1 MIVKSNNKDTD
12 SKKIKAEIKT
22 AFNEMNCCI
31 IIPTYNNCTTLPWVI
46 DELLDYTTRI
56 IVVNDGSTD
65 GTADV
70 LRKYE
75 KKISVIELKK
85 NGGKGGALREG
96 FRFAFE
102 KKYTYAITI
111 DSDGQHLPA
120 DLPVFIHKISEE
132 PGSLIIGARN
142 MDQTNVPRKSSFGN
156 KFSNFWFKLETGI
169 SMPDTQSGY
178 RLYPVEYAGRKKYFT
193 RKFEFEIEVIVRAAW
208 DKIRILSVPV
218 HVIYQDEETRVSHF
232 RPFKDFSRIS
242 VLNTVF
248 VAWALLYIKP
258 RDFFTSLTLSNIK
271 AALKKNFFGANESA
285 LKISLSVAFGL
296 FMGIAPVWGYQLI
309 IAITVA
315 TFLKLN
321 RFIVVAAANIS
332 IPPFIPLIIYLSY
345 VTGGLVMGV
354 DIDSINYSSAI
365 SFEFIRLHLI
375 QYITGSIVFGLI
387 AALAGGILFYVPL
400 KLYRKEADV

>member
-1 MIVKSNNKDTD
+1 MIAEKNNIVTKSIMTKSEVASSFEKLN
-12 SKKIKAEIKT
+12 
-22 AFNEMNCCI
+22 MCV
-31 IIPTYNNCTTLPWVI
+31 IIPTYNNIKTLPLLI
-46 DELLDYTTRI
+46 DELLEYTGRI
-56 IVVNDGSTD
+56 IVINDGSTD
-65 GTADV
+65 GTGD
-70 LRKYE
+70 LLKKYD
-75 KKISVIELKK
+75 KKIDVIELKK

-102 KKYTYAITI
+102 KKYTYAVTI

-120 DLPVFIHKISEE
+120 DLPAFIRKISEE

-142 MDQTNVPRKSSFGN
+142 MEQTNVPKKSSFGN

-178 RLYPVEYAGRKKYFT
+178 RLYPVEYVGRKKYFT
-193 RKFEFEIEVIVRAAW
+193 KKFEFEIEVIVRAAW

-218 HVIYQDEETRVSHF
+218 HVIYQDENTRVSHF

-258 RDFFTSLTLSNIK
+258 RDFIVNLSPANIK
-271 AALKKNFFGANESA
+271 AIVKKNISWKNEST
-285 LKISLSVAFGL
+285 LNISLSVAFGL

-309 IAITVA
+309 IAITA
-315 TFLKLN
+315 AAFLKLN
-321 RFIVVAAANIS
+321 KLIVVAAAHIS

-345 VTGGLVMGV
+345 ITGGIVMRGE
-354 DIDSINYSSAI
+354 IDTFSYTSEFSL
-365 SFEFIRLHLI
+365 EFIRSHLV
-375 QYITGSIVFGLI
+375 QYIIGSIIFGLVT
-387 AALAGGILFYVPL
+387 ALIGGILFYIIL
-400 KLYRKEADV
+400 NLFRKEADV

>member
-1 MIVKSNNKDTD
+1 MAKTDNRDNNCGMTKAEVKS
-12 SKKIKAEIKT
+12 
-22 AFNEMNCCI
+22 AFETLNCCV
-31 IIPTYNNCTTLPWVI
+31 IIPTYNNCKTLPGII
-46 DELLDYTTRI
+46 DQLLEFTPRI

-65 GTADV
+65 GTGE
-70 LRKYE
+70 LLKKYR
-75 KKISVIELKK
+75 KKIDLIELEK

-102 KKYTYAITI
+102 KNYAYAVTI
-111 DSDGQHLPA
+111 DSDGQHLPS
-120 DLPVFIHKISEE
+120 DLPMFIRKISEE
-132 PGSLIIGARN
+132 PGSLIIGGRN
-142 MDQTNVPRKSSFGN
+142 MYQTNVPKKSSFGN
-156 KFSNFWFKLETGI
+156 KFSNFWFKVETGI

-178 RLYPVEYAGRKKYFT
+178 RLYPVGYVGRKRYFT

-248 VAWALLYIKP
+248 VTWALLYIKP
-258 RDFFTSLTLSNIK
+258 RDFFISLSPKNLKETV
-271 AALKKNFFGANESA
+271 KKNIFWKNESA

-315 TFLKLN
+315 SFLKLN
-321 RFIVVAAANIS
+321 KFIVVAAAHIS

-345 VTGGLVMGV
+345 ITGGLVLGGK
-354 DIDSINYSSAI
+354 IDSFNYSTAI

-375 QYITGSIVFGLI
+375 QYVAGSIVFGL
-387 AALAGGILFYVPL
+387 ATAMLGGILFYIPL
-400 KLYRKEADV
+400 KLYRKEADI